1 MAAFYFVHYQCMFR
15 HQLVFDIC
23 SVMAIVGNGE
33 LLIRRASGSVVVWK
47 RVVKVFPHCF
57 TLIWLEDVY
66 FYFVRS
72 HTSLFSI
79 AFMRASRKFST
90 QPSVYHS
97 FQIANH
103 LFERVYYLRAC
114 AEQFTIAAIIDYIYM
129 LCLVNLYAMQEP
141 NRFSKIAFT
150 AIRIQVGL
158 ANGLGQ

>member
-1 MAAFYFVHYQCMFR
+1 MET
-15 HQLVFDIC
+15 C
-23 SVMAIVGNGE
+23 SKGVPTLFHTNLAGRCIF
-33 LLIRRASGSVVVWK
+33 LFCAL
-47 RVVKVFPHCF
+47 PH
-57 TLIWLEDVY
+57 
-66 FYFVRS
+66 
-72 HTSLFSI
+72 FSFQYCI
-79 AFMRASRKFST
+79 SARIQKFST
-90 QPSVYHS
+90 QPSAYHS

-103 LFERVYYLRAC
+103 LFERFYYLRAC